1 MSAEPETDASEHEV
15 RDAVISVVSRLPARE
30 LHAALRY
37 VQFLEE
43 ESDPVLRAI
52 RNAPIDDE
60 EETEEERRLVEEG
73 MEDVRAGRVRPW
85 AEVRE
90 QLDLD

>member
-1 MSAEPETDASEHEV
+1 MSAQPKTGETESDVREEV
-15 RDAVISVVSRLPARE
+15 IAVVARLPATE

-43 ESDPVLRAI
+43 ESDPLLRAL

-73 MEDVRAGRVRPW
+73 MEDIRAGRTVSH
-85 AEVRE
+85 EEIKRE
-90 QLDLD
+90 FLR